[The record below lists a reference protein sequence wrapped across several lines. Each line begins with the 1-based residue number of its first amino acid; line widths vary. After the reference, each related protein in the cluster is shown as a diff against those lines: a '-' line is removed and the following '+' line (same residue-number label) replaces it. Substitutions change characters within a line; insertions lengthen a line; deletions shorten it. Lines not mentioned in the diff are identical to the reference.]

1 VQAMRFFVKRVPG
14 EDVGTAALGCPVE
27 QGSTRVWGKACSGRI
42 RLPHCAITS
51 TKQINKHKP
60 RNGKLDSQ
68 AGQPATQLRPG
79 FYQLQVLAIDSH
91 CHDAGDRVSSSH
103 LPAR

>member
-60 RNGKLDSQ
+60 RNGNCRILKLASSDECSTHVSQ
-68 AGQPATQLRPG
+68 
-79 FYQLQVLAIDSH
+79 
-91 CHDAGDRVSSSH
+91 CHQTPTRMTRSRTGS
-103 LPAR
+103 

>member
-1 VQAMRFFVKRVPG
+1 MQTMRFFVKRVPG

-60 RNGKLDSQ
+60 ET
-68 AGQPATQLRPG
+68 ATVG
-79 FYQLQVLAIDSH
+79 FSSWPVPMNAAPMSASAIKPQF
-91 CHDAGDRVSSSH
+91 A
-103 LPAR
+103 